1 MPFLKGWMMDIDTK
15 HPVHIQ
21 YMDSMYCTYL
31 HALHSQCL
39 CCMVAD
45 VTLRNCALLAEW
57 DFLFSDANTVVVHT
71 DITFKCFM
79 IIVVMYWTIPMLTLQ
94 YLKITRVMKTNH
106 SHMNS
111 LQLMHSLQIPTVQ
124 FVAFVCPWYVTFSQH
139 LVLCS
144 RLKAHL
150 CPLKYFSMQSVGLGV
165 CNLCRHVCLQFTSKT
180 SVQQW
185 WCCALV
191 ERSKVHDK
199 KKKKHQKFKK
209 TFFKKQDKK
218 HRKWIVFF

>member
-1 MPFLKGWMMDIDTK
+1 MLI
-15 HPVHIQ
+15 
-21 YMDSMYCTYL
+21 
-31 HALHSQCL
+31 
-39 CCMVAD
+39 
-45 VTLRNCALLAEW
+45 
-57 DFLFSDANTVVVHT
+57 VVHT

-94 YLKITRVMKTNH
+94 YLKITRVMKTNQ

-111 LQLMHSLQIPTVQ
+111 LQLRHSLQIPTVQ

-150 CPLKYFSMQSVGLGV
+150 CPLKYISMQSVGLGV

-209 TFFKKQDKK
+209 TFLKS
-218 HRKWIVFF
+218 RIRSTESG